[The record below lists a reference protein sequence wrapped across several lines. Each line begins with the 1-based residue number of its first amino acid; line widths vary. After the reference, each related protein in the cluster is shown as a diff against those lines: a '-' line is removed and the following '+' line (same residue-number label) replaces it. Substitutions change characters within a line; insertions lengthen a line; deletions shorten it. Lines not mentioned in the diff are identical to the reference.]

1 VVSIRILKNGTLQ
14 VLNIERSSGIP
25 LFDRSALR
33 AITKA
38 SPVTPPPQEMEI
50 GVRFY
55 P

>member
-1 VVSIRILKNGTLQ
+1 VKDARIEKP
-14 VLNIERSSGIP
+14 SGNV

-33 AITKA
+33 AIAKA
-38 SPVTPPPQEMEI
+38 SPVTPPPYEMEI